1 MGSVATDDYKPGVD
15 SHFHTDYTFDPHVP
29 DFAVLRADVVP
40 THGGDTMWASTTA
53 AFDALSP
60 SLQSFLQELDA
71 FHSQGPVFNDIV
83 ARRFGE
89 EAARPILERF
99 AGTTHPVVT
108 VHPETGRNALF
119 VNQGYTQSIVGL
131 HADESDALLAFLF
144 AHVRGPRF
152 VCRYRWA
159 VGDVAIW
166 DERSTVHMGEGTY
179 WPQERLMR
187 RVTVG
192 RAVPRRC
199 TRVHRRRARHRLTA
213 PGPVQFSS
221 AARLSAA
228 NQSSIPACSFVPFMN
243 STRNGPAIDSSLV
256 TVVVPFPS
264 EARTLRCTALA
275 PAATPVHVIS
285 RPGSTT
291 ANRDFIR
298 ARPFDHRNR
307 VSTAVGASGSTS
319 WMPGSHDGH
328 RVGSLNSAQTV
339 STGASI
345 STRCEVRTG
354 ARSST
359 RPRLAY
365 SSWSVS
371 IDGPR

>member
-1 MGSVATDDYKPGVD
+1 MDVTPIASTVGARIDGIDLRGSLDAAEIAALRRAVLDHGVVFLSAQGIDDDRQIAIRAGFGEPHPHPVGAFLGDDSLMGSVATDDYKPGVD

-29 DFAVLRADVVP
+29 DFAILRADVVP

-60 SLQSFLQELDA
+60 SVQSFLEGLDA

-99 AGTTHPVVT
+99 AGATHPVVT

-192 RAVPRRC
+192 RAVPR
-199 TRVHRRRARHRLTA
+199 
-213 PGPVQFSS
+213 
-221 AARLSAA
+221 AARA
-228 NQSSIPACSFVPFMN
+228 
-243 STRNGPAIDSSLV
+243 STADALV
-256 TVVVPFPS
+256 T
-264 EARTLRCTALA
+264 
-275 PAATPVHVIS
+275 
-285 RPGSTT
+285 G
-291 ANRDFIR
+291 
-298 ARPFDHRNR
+298 
-307 VSTAVGASGSTS
+307 
-319 WMPGSHDGH
+319 
-328 RVGSLNSAQTV
+328 
-339 STGASI
+339 
-345 STRCEVRTG
+345 
-354 ARSST
+354 
-359 RPRLAY
+359 
-365 SSWSVS
+365 
-371 IDGPR
+371 